1 MAMRFINVLS
11 LSDSLDSTRR
21 LQQPR
26 FLSRHLSQFIQTSIT
41 PETLSVGRKKTEPW
55 NGIEYIR
62 REQNTKQCWSVSSVY
77 FGHIATYKAKEKQR
91 MHGTLINCTH
101 SPPSNFQFSSFV
113 AFVFQCAPSIHI
125 SLSLSIFLSHLNS
138 HGKLILGSIYFIFFL
153 LFNYVLFAHFSSSIF
168 ARAQALGVCVCIS
181 SWFTPFRSWFHQTQ
195 CNETMNQKW
204 GSTHITQPMDESFHT
219 NRKENRNRRNAFKF
233 DGNSFRFNRIRTVYV
248 RWILLGIIAEQS
260 QKSISWSH
268 HMLCDGVNKT
278 IVCVFNRQI
287 SDKYRLKLIDLSLS
301 LSINEPKKQI

>member
-11 LSDSLDSTRR
+11 LSVPLDSTRQ
-21 LQQPR
+21 LQQQS

-41 PETLSVGRKKTEPW
+41 PETLSFGRTKTEPW

-125 SLSLSIFLSHLNS
+125 SLSLSIFLSHLKS

-153 LFNYVLFAHFSSSIF
+153 LFSYVLFAHFSSSIF
-168 ARAQALGVCVCIS
+168 ARAQALGVCVCVYQFVIYTIS
-181 SWFTPFRSWFHQTQ
+181 IVIPPD
-195 CNETMNQKW
+195 TMQ
-204 GSTHITQPMDESFHT
+204 
-219 NRKENRNRRNAFKF
+219 RN
-233 DGNSFRFNRIRTVYV
+233 
-248 RWILLGIIAEQS
+248 
-260 QKSISWSH
+260 
-268 HMLCDGVNKT
+268 
-278 IVCVFNRQI
+278 
-287 SDKYRLKLIDLSLS
+287 
-301 LSINEPKKQI
+301 NEPEMRQHTHYTANGWELSHQQKRK

>member
-1 MAMRFINVLS
+1 MAMRFINAVS
-11 LSDSLDSTRR
+11 LSDFLDSTRR

-125 SLSLSIFLSHLNS
+125 SLSLSIFLSHLKS
-138 HGKLILGSIYFIFFL
+138 HGKLILGSIYFIFFPSL
-153 LFNYVLFAHFSSSIF
+153 QLCSVRPFLKFNI
-168 ARAQALGVCVCIS
+168 RAGSGIRCVCVCVS
-181 SWFTPFRSWFHQTQ
+181 VRDLHHFDRDSTRHNATKQWTRNEAAHTLHSQWMRAFTPTEKKI
-195 CNETMNQKW
+195 ETGEMHSN
-204 GSTHITQPMDESFHT
+204 STEILSDLTVFERCTFGEFFLVLLLNNH
-219 NRKENRNRRNAFKF
+219 RNPSPDLTICCA
-233 DGNSFRFNRIRTVYV
+233 TVL
-248 RWILLGIIAEQS
+248 I
-260 QKSISWSH
+260 K
-268 HMLCDGVNKT
+268 
-278 IVCVFNRQI
+278 
-287 SDKYRLKLIDLSLS
+287 RLSASLIDKFRQVSA
-301 LSINEPKKQI
+301 

>member
-138 HGKLILGSIYFIFFL
+138 HGKLILGSIYFIFFPSL
-153 LFNYVLFAHFSSSIF
+153 QLCSVRPFLKFNI
-168 ARAQALGVCVCIS
+168 RAGSGIRCVCVYQFVIYTIS
-181 SWFTPFRSWFHQTQ
+181 IVIPPD
-195 CNETMNQKW
+195 TMQ
-204 GSTHITQPMDESFHT
+204 
-219 NRKENRNRRNAFKF
+219 RN
-233 DGNSFRFNRIRTVYV
+233 
-248 RWILLGIIAEQS
+248 
-260 QKSISWSH
+260 
-268 HMLCDGVNKT
+268 
-278 IVCVFNRQI
+278 
-287 SDKYRLKLIDLSLS
+287 
-301 LSINEPKKQI
+301 NEPEMRQHTHYTANGWELSHQQKRK